1 MYVRKIVNQTY
12 FKYIDNLDAD
22 ERENYLSHSG
32 KNLGYSAEVMARYI
46 NKHTDY
52 IESHTAL
59 DDSRVEFELARLF
72 VDRHFTEFKKDF
84 LNNVKSV
91 SWTLLRDR
99 ISSAEKMRKR
109 EVAKPIEDSKLQNLQ
124 GILDFGGN
132 K

>member
-1 MYVRKIVNQTY
+1 
-12 FKYIDNLDAD
+12 
-22 ERENYLSHSG
+22 
-32 KNLGYSAEVMARYI
+32 MARYI

-52 IESHTAL
+52 VESHTAL

-99 ISSAEKMRKR
+99 LSSAEKMRKR
-109 EVAKPIEDSKLQNLQ
+109 EVAKPIEDKKLQNLQ
-124 GILDFGGN
+124 GILNFGGDN